1 MHSGETE
8 TGEQFNLFSRRQ
20 YSISPTGRLLILG
33 SLAFVTLAISLGFA
47 VQGAWPVLPFAGL
60 ECGALFLAFRWL
72 QRHEGDYEWVAID
85 AESVVVECCAAG
97 KIERIRFNRAWAQVV
112 VEMRSPGQTS
122 LILRSHGRE
131 IEVGKLLTGEAK
143 RAIAKRLRERLSSRA
158 VHKD

>member
-1 MHSGETE
+1 MHSGEIE
-8 TGEQFNLFSRRQ
+8 TGEQLNLFSRRK
-20 YSISPTGRLLILG
+20 YSMSPASRFLILG

-72 QRHEGDYEWVAID
+72 QRHEGDYEWIAID
-85 AESVVVECCAAG
+85 AESVVVECCAGG
-97 KIERIRFNRAWAQVV
+97 KIERIRFNRIWAQVV
-112 VEMRSPGQTS
+112 VENQSPGRTR

-131 IEVGKLLTGEAK
+131 FEVGKLLTGEAK
-143 RAIAKRLRERLSSRA
+143 RTVAKRIRERLSGRA